1 MYKNI
6 IKDYLVNSSK
16 VILNLTEFE
25 KEIFNFA
32 KLIYKKKIIKF

>member
-6 IKDYLVNSSK
+6 IKDYFTNTSK
-16 VILNLTEFE
+16 VISNLTEFE

-32 KLIYKKKIIKF
+32 KLIYKKKK